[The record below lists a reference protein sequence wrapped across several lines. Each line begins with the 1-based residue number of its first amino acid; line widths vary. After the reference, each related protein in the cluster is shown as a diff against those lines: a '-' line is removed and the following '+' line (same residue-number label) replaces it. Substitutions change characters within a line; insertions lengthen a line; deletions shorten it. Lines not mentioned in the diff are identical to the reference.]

1 MQKLKL
7 SSIIYILATG
17 VLSAIYIL
25 PAIRIGFDYTKLAII
40 LILFYIL
47 FIYRRNGVVPI
58 KRLLLNLLPY
68 MLLSFMVAKAGNFK
82 LGFLHPLLITWCM
95 IFPAILCKD
104 LIERGNK
111 AEILCISI
119 ITISMLL
126 FVMYNT
132 LDALSDSSNIMRDLT
147 AVSILDEDLR
157 IAYAQDNIG
166 GFGIAYGTGAMVVLL
181 VTLAFNRI
189 SSRSIRLII
198 YILLGYTLYFVLNAQ
213 FTTLLFLTMFCSII
227 SLYLSDYGQRHKAQ
241 LIFMGIIFLFVTP
254 LFFQLL
260 AQLYDGTTIGVK
272 LLNFNNS
279 LFGDGNITEV
289 SGQRSKFQLDAF
301 ILFLKSPIWG
311 SDVTHNLSNATIY
324 VSSHSTML
332 GIACS
337 TGLIG
342 LISYYRTYWLF
353 IKSIYNSIVNVG
365 KNYKALVL
373 YFFLFSF
380 LNPSET
386 CEASWVIFMIVPL
399 LFNLIKIFAK
409 NV

>member
-40 LILFYIL
+40 LIFFYIL

-132 LDALSDSSNIMRDLT
+132 LGALSDSSNIMRDLT

-254 LFFQLL
+254 LFFQQL

-399 LFNLIKIFAK
+399 LFNLIKIYAK